1 MTDPASNRE
10 RLLSFLE
17 GIRRPDKPISA
28 IRDDDNLVAA
38 GLIDSLA
45 VLEIIM
51 FLENEFSID
60 FSESGVDSSRL
71 MSISSILEVIDRHG
85 R

>member
-1 MTDPASNRE
+1 MTDQASNRE
-10 RLLSFLE
+10 RLVAYLE
-17 GIRRPDKPISA
+17 EIRRPDKPVSA
-28 IRDDDNLVAA
+28 IRDEDNMVTSS
-38 GLIDSLA
+38 LIDSLA

-71 MSISSILEVIDRHG
+71 MSISSILDVIDRHG